1 MDVLMDEC
9 THNAEPPPQVWWEA
23 ETIITDKKM
32 VADNTD
38 LTIIIIIILRL
49 YYICACMLHEYRT
62 YTPYQSYVIP
72 SRSSALMKFT

>member
-49 YYICACMLHEYRT
+49 YYICACMCVCYMYIELT
-62 YTPYQSYVIP
+62 LLTSP
-72 SRSSALMKFT
+72 T